1 MRLRSRTLRVALVV
15 LVAALLSMGAVRA
28 RDDRSTASAAT
39 FINWNS
45 YLFNASHTSANAA
58 ATAITTQNT
67 ATLKQAWK
75 WVPPP
80 PTQTGQPSGLLA
92 SPTVVNGTIYIGA
105 NTGVF
110 YALDEATGA
119 VRWHRFLGYQTAS
132 DCGALGVVST
142 ATVAPAPGTGAL
154 TVYVAGADGYLYA
167 LNAMTGAIVW
177 RSVIAIPSTTVHDYF
192 DWSSPAVQ
200 NGRIYVGVSSNCDAP
215 LIKGGLKE
223 YDQGTGALLARY
235 LTWPGHAIG
244 PSIWSSAAVDPSG
257 KSVFVTTGNGPG
269 GDQLSVVRL
278 NAVTLTKQDAWQL
291 PPSQRVKDSDF
302 GGSPTLFTATLAGV
316 PTPMVG
322 ACNKNGVYYAF
333 RQSNLHAGPVWQQK
347 VGTAYSPPNG
357 VHTQCDAAAVWDG
370 KHLFIAGNQTTINGV
385 THTGSIREVNPATG
399 AFGWQRGLTSAPIGS
414 PTLDGSG
421 VLAVTGESSGGVLN
435 LINAKNGAVLR
446 SFNTGR
452 EFGQP
457 VFADNMVLMPTRNSG
472 LWAYSP

>member
-1 MRLRSRTLRVALVV
+1 MRLQSRALRVTLVV
-15 LVAALLSMGAVRA
+15 LVAAVLSIGAGRA

-45 YLFNASHTSANAA
+45 YLFNTNHTSANAA
-58 ATAITTQNT
+58 ATAITTLNT
-67 ATLKQAWK
+67 STLKQAWK
-75 WVPPP
+75 WVPSP

-110 YALDEATGA
+110 YALNEATGA

-132 DCGALGVVST
+132 ACGALGIVST
-142 ATVAPAPGTGAL
+142 ATVASAPGTGTL
-154 TVYVAGADGYLYA
+154 TVYVAGGDGYLYA
-167 LNAMTGAIVW
+167 LNTATGAIVW

-192 DWSSPAVQ
+192 DWSSPTVL
-200 NGRIYVGVSSNCDAP
+200 NGRIYVGVSSNCDVP
-215 LIKGGLKE
+215 LVEGGLKE
-223 YDQGTGALLARY
+223 YDQGTGALLAHY
-235 LTWPGHAIG
+235 LTWPGHATG
-244 PSIWSSAAVDPSG
+244 PSIWSSAAADPSG

-278 NAVTLTKQDAWQL
+278 NAVTLTKRDAWQI
-291 PPSQRVKDSDF
+291 PPSQHGNDSDF

-333 RQSNLHAGPVWQQK
+333 RRSNLHAGPVWQQK

-370 KHLFIAGNQTTINGV
+370 THLFIAGNQTTINGV
-385 THTGSIREVNPATG
+385 TYAGSIRQVNPATG
-399 AFGWQRGLTSAPIGS
+399 AFTWQRGLTSAPIGS
-414 PTLDGSG
+414 PTLNGSG
-421 VLAVTGESSGGVLN
+421 VLAVTGHSNGSVLS
-435 LINAKNGAVLR
+435 LINAMNGTVLR
-446 SFNTGR
+446 SFKTGR
-452 EFGQP
+452 DFAQP
-457 VFADNMVLMPTRNSG
+457 VFADSMVLMPTRNYG

>member
-1 MRLRSRTLRVALVV
+1 MRLRSRALRVTLIV
-15 LVAALLSMGAVRA
+15 LVAAVLSIGVVHP
-28 RDDRSTASAAT
+28 RDDRSPASAAT

-45 YLFNASHTSANAA
+45 YLFNANHTSANAA
-58 ATAITTQNT
+58 ATAITTLNSS
-67 ATLKQAWK
+67 TLKQAWK
-75 WVPPP
+75 WMPPP

-92 SPTVVNGTIYIGA
+92 SPTVVDGTIYMGA

-110 YALDEATGA
+110 YALNEATGA
-119 VRWHRFLGYQTAS
+119 VLWHRFLGYQTAS

-167 LNAMTGAIVW
+167 LNATTGAIVW
-177 RSVIAIPSTTVHDYF
+177 RSVIAIPSTTVHNYF
-192 DWSSPAVQ
+192 DWSSPAVL
-200 NGRIYVGVSSNCDAP
+200 NGRIYVGVSSNCDTP

-223 YDQGTGALLARY
+223 YDQGTGALLAHY

-244 PSIWSSAAVDPSG
+244 PSIWTSPAVDPSG

-269 GDQLSVVRL
+269 GDQVSVVRL
-278 NAVTLTKQDAWQL
+278 NAVTLAKQDAWQI
-291 PPSQRVKDSDF
+291 PPSQHGKDSDF

-322 ACNKNGVYYAF
+322 ACDKNGVYYAL
-333 RQSNLHAGPVWQQK
+333 RQSNLHAGPVWQRQ
-347 VGTAYSPPNG
+347 VGAAYSPPN
-357 VHTQCDAAAVWDG
+357 VKSQCDAAAVWDG

-385 THTGSIREVNPATG
+385 TYTGSIREVNPATG
-399 AFGWQRGLTSAPIGS
+399 AFKWQRGLTSAPIGS
-414 PTLDGSG
+414 ATLNGSG

-452 EFGQP
+452 EFGQA